1 MLTEAFHGFVE
12 GPAANAGE
20 SFGFV
25 CFAVGEEEV
34 PDVGVE
40 GDFCKK
46 GRDGREHG
54 VVGLAQGGVIAEGI
68 EMVDQTPSFIEG
80 ASGFVEGEDDAFEG
94 HAAPVLG

>member
-12 GPAANAGE
+12 GAAADTGE

-40 GDFCKK
+40 GDFGEK
-46 GRDGREHG
+46 GRDRW
-54 VVGLAQGGVIAEGI
+54 
-68 EMVDQTPSFIEG
+68 
-80 ASGFVEGEDDAFEG
+80 
-94 HAAPVLG
+94 